1 MDIDV
6 EHDIQQILKE
16 NKAVRIAQELEET
29 VDINYKNVLKKS
41 LDDLQKENKTKRKII
56 KK

>member
-41 LDDLQKENKTKRKII
+41 LDDLHNPA
-56 KK
+56 